1 MEQIKDLRQ
10 INADVKTVE
19 KVCAIH
25 GKYMASVFGIGS
37 QLIYSMCP
45 MCEQTSKKD
54 FAESA
59 YRKQEH
65 IKALEKMNVDVEYYD
80 MTLDNYNA
88 RNDTQESAKEATRK
102 LINNEMQKLI
112 LLGSNGLGKTML
124 GAIAVQAIG
133 GAIYSAY
140 EISLIVNGAENK
152 YAELKKLSQ
161 LPLLVIDEYEKVK
174 DSDARK
180 DLFSYLINK
189 RHSNKMRTMI
199 LSEYHLFK
207 NCKNH
212 GCERCFDRLMTND
225 LISRLKQNGEIIEIT
240 GNDYRQGEK

>member
-102 LINNEMQKLI
+102 LINNELQKLI

-152 YAELKKLSQ
+152 YAELKKLSL

>member
-54 FAESA
+54 FSESA

-65 IKALEKMNVDVEYYD
+65 IKALEKMNVDAEYYD

-102 LINNEMQKLI
+102 LINNELQKLI

-124 GAIAVQAIG
+124 GSIAVQSVG

-140 EISLIVNGAENK
+140 EISLVVNGSADK
-152 YAELKKLSQ
+152 YAELKKLCR
-161 LPLLVIDEYEKVK
+161 LPLLVIDEYEKIK
-174 DSDARK
+174 DSEARK
-180 DLFSYLINK
+180 DLFSFLINK

-199 LSEYHLFK
+199 LSEYHLFR
-207 NCKNH
+207 NCKNK

-225 LISRLKQNGEIIEIT
+225 LISRLKQNGAIIEIT

>member
-1 MEQIKDLRQ
+1 MEQIKELRQ
-10 INADVKTVE
+10 ENAEIKTVE

-45 MCEQTSKKD
+45 MCEKSSKKD
-54 FAESA
+54 FSESA
-59 YRKQEH
+59 YKKQEH
-65 IKALEKMNVDVEYYD
+65 IKALEKMNVDTEYFD
-80 MTLDNYNA
+80 LTLDDYNA
-88 RNDTQESAKEATRK
+88 QNETQQSAKEATGK
-102 LINNEMQKLI
+102 LICNELQKLI

-174 DSDARK
+174 DSEARK

-207 NCKNH
+207 SCKNH

-225 LISRLKQNGEIIEIT
+225 LISRLQQNGAIIEIT
-240 GNDYRQGEK
+240 GNDYRIKNK